1 MQSVTAAPGL
11 LLVNRSCAPGCGVC
25 NPCEP
30 PTLATPRLFGALSKM
45 HSVPPFLFI
54 GTEAF
59 ARPEILPELLQGC
72 RDRRLMPILITR
84 GRIIDEDTGAPF
96 DLHALFGFLRG
107 LGPYKLILAL
117 DDPHYEQMGC
127 EGVATFLKA
136 TRESA
141 GLAPDVLYLL
151 SPGRRVPASLL
162 AHDEVN
168 KLATIRP
175 RTAETLL
182 TFLTNLC
189 RQTTTVDLTRTV
201 DRPTDRHSNGHAQL
215 AQPDQARSPSVHE
228 YFADGTPRAAN
239 ESEHNPYVLSFN
251 ALLFETTYFCNA
263 ACNHCYTSSGP
274 DAPRDRLTVADACR
288 VIDEAALLPNL
299 KKHCSLAGGEATI
312 FWNDVMLILRHAQS
326 RGFDNSITTNG
337 WWAPTPERAAARLA
351 ELKDVGVTE
360 IELSVDA
367 MHQAFIRSSAVA
379 NIIRAAKEA
388 GVSILLRV
396 CTTQKHRA
404 KEVLE
409 LLPTDEQRDISI
421 AVSAAIPIGRAKS
434 AIPLEEIW
442 LEERGFPVGACH
454 QALNLTVTPNGDV
467 FPCCAGSELCP
478 SLAIGNIFR
487 QSLQGI
493 MLQLRGNALLR
504 TLVHAGPAYFAEVLG
519 AAGLGHKLRG
529 KYLNYCDLCNE
540 IFTDPELSAFLEQ
553 AVAGMAEGKLG
564 KEERC

>member
-1 MQSVTAAPGL
+1 MQSVTAAPRL
-11 LLVNRSCAPGCGVC
+11 LLVNRSCAPDCEVC
-25 NPCEP
+25 DPCKP
-30 PTLATPRLFGALSKM
+30 PPILSMQRLLGALSKM
-45 HSVPPFLFI
+45 DSEPPFLFI

-59 ARPEILPELLQGC
+59 ARLEILPELLQGC

-84 GRIIDEDTGAPF
+84 GRIIEEDTGSPF

-107 LGPYKLILAL
+107 IGPYKLILAL

-127 EGVATFLKA
+127 EGVASFLKA

-151 SPGRRVPASLL
+151 SPGQRVPASLL

-175 RTAETLL
+175 RAAENLL

-189 RQTTTVDLTRTV
+189 RQTATVDLTRTNGG
-201 DRPTDRHSNGHAQL
+201 PTDHHFNGHEQL
-215 AQPDQARSPSVHE
+215 AQPDQFISPSIHE
-228 YFADGTPRAAN
+228 YFADGTPRPAN
-239 ESEHNPYVLSFN
+239 QSAHYPYVLSFN

-288 VIDEAALLPNL
+288 VIDEATHLPNL
-299 KKHCSLAGGEATI
+299 KKQCSLAGGEATI
-312 FWNDVMLILRHAQS
+312 FWNDVILILRHAQS
-326 RGFDNSITTNG
+326 RGFNNSITTNG
-337 WWAPTPERAAARLA
+337 WWAPTPERATARLM

-367 MHQAFIRSSAVA
+367 MHQAFIRSTAVA
-379 NIIRAAKEA
+379 NIIRAAKETD
-388 GVSILLRV
+388 VSILLRV

-404 KEVLE
+404 EKVLK
-409 LLPTDEQRDISI
+409 LLPTDAQRDISI
-421 AVSAAIPIGRAKS
+421 AVSAVIPIGRAKS
-434 AIPLEEIW
+434 AIPLEDIW
-442 LEERGFPVGACH
+442 LEDRGFPIGACH

-487 QSLQGI
+487 QSLQEM
-493 MLQLRGNALLR
+493 MLQLRDNTLIR
-504 TLVHAGPAYFAEVLG
+504 TLVHAGPAHFADMLN

-540 IFTDPELSAFLEQ
+540 IFTNPELSTFLEQ
-553 AVAGMAEGKLG
+553 AVAGMAESKD
-564 KEERC
+564 ERC